1 MPMVIAVVMSVFW
14 VAIAYRE
21 FQRGEPMLA
30 VVFLIVGIVLTVYR
44 YRIAKKSAAAAK
56 SSKP

>member
-1 MPMVIAVVMSVFW
+1 MPMVIAAVMFVFW

-30 VVFLIVGIVLTVYR
+30 AVFLIGGIILTAYR
-44 YRIAKKSAAAAK
+44 YRIAKKSKAAAD
-56 SSKP
+56 SSKR